1 MARTGAILAGARAPR
16 VQGPGGARPTSSP
29 QSVNGPNFG
38 QISPLAADLANEGG
52 YARAYGNFLAR
63 PTQDFTQGAFGPFS
77 PILPVPVNQPPQGAE
92 RPEPRRWQYPVG
104 WNLPTGE
111 PGTEGIKM
119 CSFGT
124 LRTLADIYSV
134 ARACI
139 ELRKNEIRGLE
150 WDIIPTPEASKT
162 YQGSPSQM
170 ADFGKRRAQVIKFF
184 RHPDPDYFS
193 WTSWIDALL
202 EEVFVFDALSLFLR
216 PKWGKGMGKGLLGSD
231 LDSLELL
238 NGATIR
244 PLLDISGATPRPPA
258 PAYQQ
263 YLYGVPRSD
272 LMTMIAQR
280 DIDDGGLKGS
290 EITQFRGDQL
300 LYLPMVPRTW
310 TPYGFPPI
318 ERALIPIQSGLQK
331 QSYQLD
337 YFREG
342 TVPSVFISPG
352 DANMTPNQIRELQD
366 ALNAIAGDPAW
377 KHKIIVLPPGSH
389 IEPMHTTQIADQFD
403 EVVMNQVCM
412 AFDVKPMELG
422 ISPKVSTTQSP
433 GAANQM
439 AKMSQSSQERTATR
453 PLLNFLCDVFEGI
466 LHRVCGQDDM
476 MFTFEGLQEEE
487 DQETM
492 TGMLVQQVTNGFRS
506 VDEARE
512 ELNLQ
517 PWGLPE
523 TSEPVMLT
531 PTGPVPFGAASQAA
545 SAQAQASVAGSNAAV
560 NAFQNGTATPPGVP
574 GGGPQAPGKP
584 GTPEE
589 KSPAEAQQ
597 QGKPVPA
604 QDGGKPAA
612 GSKPATPNKG
622 DVGGQDGQTPGH
634 QAAEAGVNATSSAKP
649 SGGSA
654 GATPAGATV
663 KPPAKNKAAVAEL
676 QALARHI
683 KKGRRIS
690 TWEPAHLTGSV
701 LASISEDLAKGLTP
715 DEAVT
720 VALISLPSAELIVP
734 DAAKWQTDGADAD
747 PKVPA
752 ETTGPS
758 GLHGW
763 NWEWESRLEK
773 VGPHG
778 YIHGWIKV
786 AASAVPALPT
796 KAKQDAAIAEIQH
809 GVDIQNTFIP
819 HIVAKTKY
827 SIVGNPGHGTDIMG
841 VTEPGT
847 VKLSH
852 KITSASA
859 GSSAKSEKDAAVKRG
874 WIVPQDAGHSSA
886 DYFVA
891 HETGHAISDHMSTYD
906 QPQWNAVAK
915 ALGVKI
921 SPKDRPYGGAPFE
934 YADIGN
940 IVLKNKDA
948 FTKGVSQ
955 FGASNPD
962 ELQGELWAE
971 YTLSSQPRPA
981 AKAYGDYIMKHL
993 GSAT

>member
-16 VQGPGGARPTSSP
+16 IQGPGGARPTASP
-29 QSVNGPNFG
+29 QAVTGPNFG

-52 YARAYGNFLAR
+52 YARAYGNFLQR

-111 PGTEGIKM
+111 PGSEGIKM

-150 WDIIPTPEASKT
+150 WDIIPTPEASKA

-170 ADFGKRRAQVIKFF
+170 ADFGKRRAQAMKFF

-202 EEVFVFDALSLFLR
+202 EEVFVFDSLSLFLR
-216 PKWGKGMGKGLLGSD
+216 PKWGKGMKKGLLGSD

-244 PLLDISGATPRPPA
+244 PLLDMEGATPRPPA

-272 LMTMIAQR
+272 LMTMISQR

-290 EITQFRGDQL
+290 ELAQFRGDQL

-389 IEPMHTTQIADQFD
+389 IDPMHTTQIADQFD

-412 AFDVKPMELG
+412 AFDVMPMELG
-422 ISPKVSTTQSP
+422 ISPKVSTTMSP
-433 GAANQM
+433 GASNQM
-439 AKMSQSSQERTATR
+439 AKMSQTSQQRTATR
-453 PLLNFLCDVFEGI
+453 PLLNFLCDIFEGI

-492 TGMLVQQVTNGFRS
+492 TTMLVQQVTNGFRS

-523 TSEPVMLT
+523 TGEPVMLT

-545 SAQAQASVAGSNAAV
+545 SAQAQASVAGSNAATQ
-560 NAFQNGTATPPGVP
+560 AFQNGTATPPGVP
-574 GGGPQAPGKP
+574 GGGPQAQGKP

-589 KSPAEAQQ
+589 GTPAEAQQ
-597 QGKPVPA
+597 QGKPAEP
-604 QDGGKPAA
+604 GKPAA
-612 GSKPATPNKG
+612 AGKPASGKPAAASTPNKG

-634 QAAEAGVNATSSAKP
+634 EAAEAGVEGTSSAKP
-649 SGGSA
+649 GGGSPS
-654 GATPAGATV
+654 GNATGGSSKPPPPAGG
-663 KPPAKNKAAVAEL
+663 KNKAAVAEL
-676 QALARHI
+676 QALARHL
-683 KKGRRIS
+683 KKGRHIT
-690 TWEPAHLTGSV
+690 TWEPAHLTGAV
-701 LASISEDLAKGLTP
+701 LASVAEDLHKGLTP
-715 DEAVT
+715 DEAVMT
-720 VALISLPSAELIVP
+720 ALLTLPA
-734 DAAKWQTDGADAD
+734 DDFKAADAD

-752 ETTGPS
+752 GLS
-758 GLHGW
+758 GW
-763 NWEWESRLEK
+763 SSSDRLEK
-773 VGPHG
+773 KFNPFEARGGHG
-778 YIHGWIKV
+778 EWVSGDELWHSDEGKAAGVTDDEV
-786 AASAVPALPT
+786 AA
-796 KAKQDAAIAEIQH
+796 AKSS
-809 GVDIQNTFIP
+809 F
-819 HIVAKTKY
+819 Y
-827 SIVGNPGHGTDIMG
+827 RPGAYERTNHFLRGESKDQFG
-841 VTEPGT
+841 RPVK
-847 VKLSH
+847 KLSATQADNVSKFVSLVNRAPKLTQPAELYRGVGDGMDERSAPIFGAIGS
-852 KITSASA
+852 KIGKSFTDQGISSASA
-859 GSSAKSEKDAAVKRG
+859 SEDVGKSYGSTIMHV
-874 WIVPQDAGHSSA
+874 
-886 DYFVA
+886 
-891 HETGHAISDHMSTYD
+891 HA
-906 QPQWNAVAK
+906 PA
-915 ALGVKI
+915 GVKVLKAEPEFYSSKKSYNYHQEYSFPPGTKYTVTGDEI
-921 SPKDRPYGGAPFE
+921 QPYGNGYE
-934 YADIGN
+934 RRVVN
-940 IVLKNKDA
+940 VK
-948 FTKGVSQ
+948 VSQ
-955 FGASNPD
+955 
-962 ELQGELWAE
+962 
-971 YTLSSQPRPA
+971 
-981 AKAYGDYIMKHL
+981 
-993 GSAT
+993 